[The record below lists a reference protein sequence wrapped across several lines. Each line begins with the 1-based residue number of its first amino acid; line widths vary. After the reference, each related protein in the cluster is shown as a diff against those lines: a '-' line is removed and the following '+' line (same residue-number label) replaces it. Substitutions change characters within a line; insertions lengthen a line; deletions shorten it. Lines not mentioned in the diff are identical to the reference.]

1 MYYYKTAFLQPSG
14 RYPQCLSVFSPLCF
28 AVCILA
34 GQWKRVTSPTDSDAL
49 DLCTTI
55 TQKLVPGMP
64 TDMKTSL
71 SKKYIMM
78 FFDALFSL
86 E

>member
-1 MYYYKTAFLQPSG
+1 M
-14 RYPQCLSVFSPLCF
+14 R
-28 AVCILA
+28 
-34 GQWKRVTSPTDSDAL
+34 PTDSDAL

-71 SKKYIMM
+71 SKFLMM

-86 E
+86 EYH